1 MSDNEVK
8 VELKGVI
15 NPKNLLI
22 SISINFIALIC
33 IGLMFKAVDSLAI
46 PEYNI
51 LTKVAVAF
59 IIGTIKGFIDDVL
72 NLNNDLMST
81 SIRDS
86 IKNAIRPLESHF
98 ANKQDLV
105 EGSKDGCVIIIQRD
119 IAILKSH
126 FEEGGVIKII
136 QGDVAELKSDVAELK
151 TNVGTILQILREN
164 EGYSNSNKKREK
176 TGR

>member
-8 VELKGVI
+8 IELKGVI

-105 EGSKDGCVIIIQRD
+105 EGSKDRSEERRVGKECD
-119 IAILKSH
+119 IPCRSRWSPDH
-126 FEEGGVIKII
+126 
-136 QGDVAELKSDVAELK
+136 
-151 TNVGTILQILREN
+151 
-164 EGYSNSNKKREK
+164 
-176 TGR
+176 